1 MSLPN
6 WIIDN
11 RNSYNRSQ
19 WQGNGNAHEYIVV
32 HYLGVPNADNPNLY
46 GGGFGGHYYVSR
58 SGQAYWSADEDQVI
72 WHVGA
77 SSGFSLRYPNGWNP
91 TNRNCVG
98 IEMGVNKDNP
108 NSTGATENDWYYSTE
123 TQETC
128 AKLVAYL
135 MNKLGV
141 DINHVLRHGDI
152 TTKIC
157 PAPYFNTTPSN
168 RYKTNWTWDE
178 FKAKVKKYY
187 NDTYVNKTNNTETVS
202 NVLYTA
208 KLPSSIY
215 SGMPVDNRRK
225 IATYIWEQMMKSVID
240 KSTNNPYYNMDL
252 DFSFG
257 DGLSSGSKKWQ
268 KDNSLYADGAIG
280 YNSWKKRLDITNKT
294 LSTIEQSG
302 TNLVLNLVKD
312 DVVTIKFVQSIL
324 KARGYYKMDIDGLK
338 GNGTNKAIV
347 DYKTKVMKKSNA
359 NTDITSDLLKDMFG
373 GI

>member
-19 WQGNGNAHEYIVV
+19 WQGKANSHEFIII

-58 SGQAYWSADEDQVI
+58 TGQAYWSADEDQVI

-77 SSGFSLRYPNGWNP
+77 SSGFSERHPNGWSP

-98 IEMGVNKDNP
+98 IEMGVYKTNASSDYSGDK
-108 NSTGATENDWYYSTE
+108 DWYYSTE

-135 MNKLGV
+135 MDKLGV
-141 DINHVLRHGDI
+141 DISHVLRHGDC
-152 TTKIC
+152 TTKVC
-157 PAPYFNTTPSN
+157 PAPYFHTTPTN

-178 FKAKVKKYY
+178 FKAKVKEYY
-187 NDTYVNKTNNTETVS
+187 DKTYGNKK
-202 NVLYTA
+202 NVIYSA
-208 KLPSSIY
+208 KLPNNIY
-215 SGMPVDNRRK
+215 LGMKGSDRGRV
-225 IATYIWEQMMKSVID
+225 ATYIWEEMMKSVTD
-240 KSTNNPYYNMDL
+240 KSTNKPYYNMSL

-257 DGLSSGSKKWQ
+257 NGLDSGSRKWQ
-268 KDNSLYADGAIG
+268 KDNSLTSDGAIG
-280 YNSWKKRLDITNKT
+280 YNSWKKRLGITSSTKST
-294 LSTIEQSG
+294 LEKSG
-302 TNLVLNLVKD
+302 DYLILNLVKD
-312 DVVTIKFVQSIL
+312 DVVTIKFVQSVL
-324 KARGYYKMDIDGLK
+324 KAHGYYKMDIDGSK
-338 GNGTNKAIV
+338 GNGTNQAILK
-347 DYKTKVMKKSNA
+347 YKEVAKIPNP
-359 NTDITSDLLKDMFG
+359 NTEITVELLTNMFG

>member
-19 WQGNGNAHEYIVV
+19 WQGKANSHQFIII

-58 SGQAYWSADEDQVI
+58 TGQAYWSADEDQVI

-77 SSGFSLRYPNGWNP
+77 SSGFKERYPNGWSP
-91 TNRNCVG
+91 TNWNCVG
-98 IEMGVNKDNP
+98 IEMGVYKTDA
-108 NSTGATENDWYYSTE
+108 SSDYSGDKDWYYSTE

-135 MNKLGV
+135 MDKLGV
-141 DINHVLRHGDI
+141 DIDHVLRHGDC
-152 TTKIC
+152 TTKVC
-157 PAPYFNTTPSN
+157 PAPYFHTTPTS

-178 FKAKVKKYY
+178 FKAKANYYY
-187 NDTYVNKTNNTETVS
+187 NTTYKNAPAI
-202 NVLYTA
+202 LYSA
-208 KLPSSIY
+208 KLPTSIY
-215 SGMPVDNRRK
+215 AGMEYDGRRK
-225 IATYIWEQMMKSVID
+225 TATFIWEHMMKSVIN
-240 KSTNNPYYNMDL
+240 KSTNKPYYNMAL

-257 DGLSSGSKKWQ
+257 NGLYSSSKNYQ
-268 KDNSLYADGAIG
+268 KDNSLAVDGVVG
-280 YNSWKKRLDITNKT
+280 YNTWKKRLGISSKT
-294 LSTIEQSG
+294 LSTLEQSG
-302 TNLVLNLVKD
+302 GYLVLNLVKD

-338 GNGTNKAIV
+338 GNGTNQAII
-347 DYKTKVMKKSNA
+347 DYKIKTMKKSSA
-359 NTDITSDLLKDMFG
+359 NSDITADLLKDMFG